1 MFASDRVRV
10 QLPLPCVENSRYLT
24 FDHLENLMNSIGFKQ
39 IYKRWKKG
47 GKIAYWL
54 YEKVDDADDFKQRA
68 FQKKV
73 ILRQGNRNNFCIT
86 L

>member
-1 MFASDRVRV
+1 
-10 QLPLPCVENSRYLT
+10 
-24 FDHLENLMNSIGFKQ
+24 MNSIGFKQ

-54 YEKVDDADDFKQRA
+54 YERVDDADDLKQRA